1 MDYYNTPAAAPPPG
15 VVPNFVN
22 PPSQRTTIIV
32 LQSIFL
38 FLALLAVSA
47 RVWVRTSIIKFW
59 GAEDTTCILA
69 ACGSIAHM
77 TLYTQTLPLGIGRHM
92 WDVRA
97 INLIDPSS
105 TRVLDAG
112 GITFPWTVCF
122 AKISIL
128 LLYKRVFP
136 LHREIVAVWIGIVAD
151 AVLYTFCIAVAIGSL
166 VQCAELSQLEAPY
179 CKFTSGT
186 MITIQSVINV
196 VTDFYVLLLPIP
208 RLLKLQV
215 SRRRRIGLLVTF
227 MSGLGAC
234 AASLAR
240 LVNFQLNDSS
250 DVFWTTGRNAQFTIV
265 EMNIA
270 IIVACATS
278 FPMCFARLRSLTS
291 SFYNSAVSLLQSGSR
306 ETPKNWERLKNGKGD
321 GRMDSQELDPVLV
334 TGGNGFIAYHIIAK
348 ILESE
353 PECTIH
359 CIDVNTQRNRH
370 AGANVHYHQGDMAN
384 AADVQR
390 IMQLARPATIFHTA
404 SPEFSDEP
412 ESAYRGIIVD
422 GTHHLLD
429 AAWAV
434 GTVRALVNTS
444 TSGVINDNHTDL
456 VDATEELPILRPP
469 VQQRL
474 YCIAKADAEDAIQAA
489 NRTAAPTSAAGTD
502 DRGILT
508 CAIRPALAFGE
519 RDHGTL
525 GKMYAV
531 ARQGKL
537 RFQMGDGRN
546 LYDFVYVGNLAD
558 AHLLAARAL
567 LAAWGKPAPAERR
580 VDGECFHITNEE
592 PWLFWDFQREVSRLV
607 GRPVRKE
614 DVVVIPKW
622 VGLTIGFVNEW
633 VAWVVSR
640 GTKKAN
646 MTREGIRFST
656 LVRTLN
662 GGKARRVLGYS
673 PRIGVREGLERSV
686 RWFVENEGGA
696 VEGEKED

>member
-1 MDYYNTPAAAPPPG
+1 MDYNTPAVAPPPG
-15 VVPNFVN
+15 VVPNFDN
-22 PPSQRTTIIV
+22 PPSQRTAIIV

-47 RVWVRTSIIKFW
+47 RVWVRTCIIKFW
-59 GAEDTTCILA
+59 GAEDSEYPPRSLLLPTCRDMGVAKNAKHVATCILA

-136 LHREIVAVWIGIVAD
+136 LHREIVAAWIGIVAD
-151 AVLYTFCIAVAIGSL
+151 AVLYTFCVAVAIGSL

-179 CKFTSGT
+179 CRFTSGT

-306 ETPKNWERLKNGKGD
+306 ETPKVSETGDGGPRSHLSSKRRPGSQNWERLKTGKGG
-321 GRMDSQELDPVLV
+321 GRMDSQEL
-334 TGGNGFIAYHIIAK
+334 
-348 ILESE
+348 
-353 PECTIH
+353 
-359 CIDVNTQRNRH
+359 
-370 AGANVHYHQGDMAN
+370 
-384 AADVQR
+384 
-390 IMQLARPATIFHTA
+390 
-404 SPEFSDEP
+404 EFL
-412 ESAYRGIIVD
+412 
-422 GTHHLLD
+422 T
-429 AAWAV
+429 
-434 GTVRALVNTS
+434 
-444 TSGVINDNHTDL
+444 DN
-456 VDATEELPILRPP
+456 
-469 VQQRL
+469 
-474 YCIAKADAEDAIQAA
+474 
-489 NRTAAPTSAAGTD
+489 
-502 DRGILT
+502 
-508 CAIRPALAFGE
+508 
-519 RDHGTL
+519 
-525 GKMYAV
+525 
-531 ARQGKL
+531 
-537 RFQMGDGRN
+537 
-546 LYDFVYVGNLAD
+546 
-558 AHLLAARAL
+558 
-567 LAAWGKPAPAERR
+567 
-580 VDGECFHITNEE
+580 
-592 PWLFWDFQREVSRLV
+592 
-607 GRPVRKE
+607 
-614 DVVVIPKW
+614 
-622 VGLTIGFVNEW
+622 
-633 VAWVVSR
+633 
-640 GTKKAN
+640 
-646 MTREGIRFST
+646 
-656 LVRTLN
+656 
-662 GGKARRVLGYS
+662 
-673 PRIGVREGLERSV
+673 SV
-686 RWFVENEGGA
+686 
-696 VEGEKED
+696 